1 MLNLGVVALLDV
13 NHFDGK
19 AVNKLLGVLVSCSDG
34 TFLYNPW
41 ETFGTLC
48 LSEIRINLIFST
60 AP

>member
-1 MLNLGVVALLDV
+1 MLNLGVVALRCK
-13 NHFDGK
+13 DGK

-41 ETFGTLC
+41 QTFGTLC